1 MKNKYLLSVCAI
13 LFGFVISTPVKAQV
27 IDESDGE
34 VVWLGSTLSEALNG
48 QYVYLYSV
56 QKNMFINAGGAYG
69 VQGVLSTVGMRMKIE
84 NSAVNGCYRVAS
96 RIDNQAQGNYMSP
109 NGSGSTEIYLDR
121 IGTYDSGAN
130 NSPTYS
136 CPEWQFSATTRTVRI
151 NGTNYT
157 TTTFTIYN
165 YRRRQYLSYDNNNRL
180 VFSNT
185 STQWRIVTE
194 ADYVEAMNN
203 VVWGEV
209 DLGSFVQDAEFG
221 RDNLDGRYWV
231 WEYNGGTNIT
241 TGEDAEHQTITL
253 DAYDITSS
261 PMHWHQRNQDKMCNG
276 INLANTNSISRADIG
291 RNVAGTTGG
300 NYDHDGFRNAFA
312 RYYAAEIYNE
322 QIKLSQT
329 AELSSG
335 TQGSNLS
342 KGLYKMTCQAL
353 YYDGDDGMTND
364 DVAYFFVKRV
374 ANGEETT
381 ETLPIIPMNKVPG
394 NNITP
399 HSGVSAGYVFD
410 TNAKAYLLEF
420 YIEVKENT
428 TLTFGIEMKKP
439 EGWTVLGNIHLYAHG
454 KQAIFLDE
462 DWTGNETVDYT
473 LYEDDT
479 NLLHLGPD
487 DPYKLVRYNDKYDW
501 PVTLY
506 YQRTMTKNA
515 WNTICLPINLTG
527 SQVRT
532 AFGPN
537 CDLAEI
543 DEIEVVEKDNATGGH
558 YTIHFKGVDLDTEG
572 LMFGKPYII
581 KPTIDPQEPNGTKVE
596 VGNGGQNQFIQIEG
610 PTYTLGGVTK
620 DALLENQV
628 LADLAQTITGIGG
641 IKFTGSFYAK
651 DIEVAD
657 VNSDTGEDCWFI
669 TKGNMYH
676 LRGGKSYT
684 LWSTYAY
691 LHMPKSSTGTNIM
704 ISVDGVTDTMT
715 SIDEMPI
722 VREGSIDDAS
732 IYNLAGQKMESSSL
746 STLPRGIYIVNGRK
760 YSVK

>member
-13 LFGFVISTPVKAQV
+13 LFGFVFFTPVKAQV
-27 IDESDGE
+27 IDETSGE
-34 VVWLGSTLSEALNG
+34 VVWLGSTLSEALTACNNG
-48 QYVYLYSV
+48 QYVYLYQV
-56 QKNMFINAGGAYG
+56 NKDMFINAGGGYG
-69 VQGVLSTVGMRMKIE
+69 VQGVLSSVGMRLKLE
-84 NSAVNGCYRVAS
+84 TYNNNYRVAT

-109 NGSGSTEIYLDR
+109 NGGDSQQIYLDR
-121 IGTYDSGAN
+121 VGTYTTG
-130 NSPTYS
+130 TKYS
-136 CPEWQFSATTRTVRI
+136 RPEWRFSATTGTERI

-165 YRRRQYLSYDNNNRL
+165 TSRQQYLSYDNNNRL
-180 VFSNT
+180 VLSNT
-185 STQWRIVTE
+185 QTQWRIVTE
-194 ADYVEAMNN
+194 TDYVEAMNN

-231 WEYNGGTNIT
+231 WEGEGVT
-241 TGEDAEHQTITL
+241 TGTDAEGYTITL

-261 PMHWHQRNQDKMCNG
+261 PKHWHQRNQDKMCNG
-276 INLANTNSISRADIG
+276 INLANGISRANIG
-291 RNVAGTTGG
+291 ANVAGTTGG

-312 RYYAAEIYNE
+312 QYYAAEIYNE
-322 QIKLSQT
+322 QIKLYQTTQLGSQG
-329 AELSSG
+329 A
-335 TQGSNLS
+335 NLT

-353 YYDGDDGMTND
+353 YYDDVDGLTND
-364 DVAYFFVKRV
+364 DVAYFFVKRE
-374 ANGEETT
+374 ADGETT
-381 ETLPIIPMNKVPG
+381 IETLPIIPMNKVSG

-410 TNAKAYLLEF
+410 NNANAYLLEF
-420 YIEVKENT
+420 YIEVKDNT

-439 EGWTVLGNIHLYAHG
+439 EGWAVMGNIHLYAHG

-462 DWTGNETVDYT
+462 DWSTSEKLYYE
-473 LYEDDT
+473 LYEDPG
-479 NLLHLGPD
+479 NIHEEGPD
-487 DPYKLVRYNDKYDW
+487 DPYKLVHYNEKYDW

-515 WNTICLPINLTG
+515 WNTICLPINLSG
-527 SQVRT
+527 SQVRQ
-532 AFGPN
+532 AFGNN

-543 DEIEVVEKDNATGGH
+543 DEIEVVEKDNSTGGH

-572 LMFGKPYII
+572 LVFGKPYII
-581 KPTIDPQEPNGTKVE
+581 KPSADPQEPEGTNVE
-596 VGNGGQNQFIQIEG
+596 VGNGGKNQIITIEG
-610 PTYTLGGVTK
+610 PTYTLAGVTK
-620 DALLENQV
+620 EALLENEV
-628 LADLAQTITGIGG
+628 LADLAQTVTGTGG
-641 IKFTGSFYAK
+641 IKFTGTFYKK
-651 DIEVAD
+651 DIEVAAVD
-657 VNSDTGEDCWFI
+657 SSTGEDCWFI

-704 ISVDGVTDTMT
+704 IAVDGVADTMT

-722 VREGSIDDAS
+722 LSEGSIDDAT
-732 IYNLAGQKMESSSL
+732 IYNLAGQKIESSSL

-760 YSVK
+760 YMVK

>member
-1 MKNKYLLSVCAI
+1 MKNKYLFSVCAI
-13 LFGFVISTPVKAQV
+13 LFGFVFSAPVKAQV
-27 IDESDGE
+27 INERTGE
-34 VVWLGSTLSEALNG
+34 VVWLGSTLQEALTACNNG
-48 QYVYLYSV
+48 EYVYLYQV
-56 QKNMFINAGGAYG
+56 NKDMFINAGGSYG
-69 VQGVLSTVGMRMKIE
+69 VQGVLSSVGMRMKLE
-84 NSAVNGCYRVAS
+84 TYNRNYRVAT

-109 NGSGSTEIYLDR
+109 NGSGNDIYLDR
-121 IGTYDSGAN
+121 VGTYTTG
-130 NSPTYS
+130 TKYS
-136 CPEWQFSATTRTVRI
+136 RPEWQFTATTSTQTI
-151 NGTNYT
+151 NGTRYT

-165 YRRRQYLSYDNNNRL
+165 TDRGSYLSYDSNNRL
-180 VFSNT
+180 VFSN
-185 STQWRIVTE
+185 SQTQWRIVTE

-221 RDNLDGRYWV
+221 RDNMDGRYWI
-231 WEYNGGTNIT
+231 WEGEGVT
-241 TGEDAEHQTITL
+241 TGTDAEGQEITL
-253 DAYDITSS
+253 DGRDLTSS
-261 PMHWHQRNQDKMCNG
+261 PKHWHQRNQDVMCNG
-276 INLANTNSISRADIG
+276 ILLQNGISRDNIG
-291 RNVAGTTGG
+291 RNVPGTNN

-312 RYYAAEIYNE
+312 QYYAAEIYNE
-322 QIKLSQT
+322 QIKLYQT
-329 AELSSG
+329 AELSS
-335 TQGSNLS
+335 QGANLTE
-342 KGLYKMTCQAL
+342 GLYKMTCQAL
-353 YYDGDDGMTND
+353 YYDDINGLTND

-374 ANGEETT
+374 ADGEETT
-381 ETLPIIPMNKVPG
+381 ETLPIIPMNKVSG

-410 TNAKAYLLEF
+410 TNANAYLLEF
-420 YIEVKENT
+420 YIEVKKNT

-462 DWTGNETVDYT
+462 DWTESEVLDYT

-479 NLLHLGPD
+479 NILELGPD
-487 DPYKLVRYNDKYDW
+487 DPYKLVHYNDKYDW

-506 YQRTMTKNA
+506 YQRTMTKNK

-527 SQVRT
+527 SQVRL

-543 DEIEVVEKDNATGGH
+543 DEIEVVENDKGGH

-572 LMFGKPYII
+572 LVFGKPYII
-581 KPTIDPQEPNGTKVE
+581 KPTIDPQEPNGTSVE
-596 VGNGGQNQFIQIEG
+596 VGNGGVNQFIKIDG
-610 PTYTLGGVTK
+610 PTYTLAGVTK

-628 LADLAQTITGIGG
+628 LANLAQTITGTGG
-641 IKFTGSFYAK
+641 IKFTGTFYAK
-651 DIEVAD
+651 PIDVAAS
-657 VNSDTGEDCWFI
+657 NEDCWFI

-676 LRGGKSYT
+676 VTGQKEGGYT

-691 LHMPKSSTGTNIM
+691 LHAPKNTNGTNIM
-704 ISVDGVTDTMT
+704 VSVDGVADTMT

-722 VREGSIDDAS
+722 LREGNIDDAA
-732 IYNLAGQKMESSSL
+732 IYNLAGQKIEGTSL

-760 YSVK
+760 YTVK